1 MSIKKVFI
9 FCFLLVLFSCSSKSD
24 NNKFVHSA
32 PDTIRTLALY
42 MRGPGKPMYDVVFRV
57 SKDSFMFSLMDS
69 TTLKKSWVRAK
80 DYYIPI
86 VDTVRNADG
95 SLGLDSIG
103 RPKIATQYILINSA
117 AVIKDMDIDLDSIIK
132 MQKK

>member
-1 MSIKKVFI
+1 
-9 FCFLLVLFSCSSKSD
+9 
-24 NNKFVHSA
+24 
-32 PDTIRTLALY
+32 
-42 MRGPGKPMYDVVFRV
+42 MRGPGKPMYDIVFRV